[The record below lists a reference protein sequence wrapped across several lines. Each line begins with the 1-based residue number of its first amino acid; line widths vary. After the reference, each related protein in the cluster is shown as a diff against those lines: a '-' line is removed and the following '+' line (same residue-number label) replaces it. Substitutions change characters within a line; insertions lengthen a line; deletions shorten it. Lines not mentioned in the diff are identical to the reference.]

1 MKTALIVGNGEVR
14 EEILNDL
21 PKNAYV
27 ICADGGIRH
36 MKKLGLKADII
47 IGDMDSA
54 GSEFLGE
61 NIIRYPV
68 RKDFTD
74 GEIAVDYAIEKGFL
88 EVIMV
93 GFTGTRM
100 DHTLTNIFLL
110 KKLSDNGIKA
120 YIKDF
125 YNTIYYAEKENIISG
140 KVGDIISIIP
150 LGGDVLGITTKGLDY
165 PLSSETLEFAKSRG
179 VSNIMTEKTCTITI
193 EKGMALIIKSRD

>member
-21 PKNAYV
+21 PKNPYV

-125 YNTIYYAEKENIISG
+125 NNTIYYAEKENIISG

-150 LGGDVLGITTKGLDY
+150 LGGDVSGITTKGLDY